1 LIRKVRVETIIGV
14 LACVFAFAP
23 EDVAAKAW
31 RGIVPLHS
39 TRADVD
45 KLLGRPTFEDSGY
58 DIDGQRVLIAY
69 SAQGCEEGLPGG
81 WNVPRN
87 TVVDISISSTK
98 DLKLADVLVPGRDY
112 EQIYGAHTPHI
123 DYVDVQDGVRYRTVE
138 GSVQT
143 ISYFG
148 AEADNKKLRCGEY
161 KYAAPVPAG
170 TKNKFEQYP
179 FDSYGKIP
187 FEDAAA
193 RLDNFVIQLLNLNHG
208 TPHYRGFIIAY
219 AGPSAHDREAQSVA
233 ECSKNYLVKVREAA
247 AATIVAVDGGYRDE
261 FIVELYIMPTD
272 AYPPMLLPTVS
283 PRKVEIL
290 KGAFAPCS
298 NQPFD
303 LSSDTPETSNYERHG
318 NTSCHD

>member
-1 LIRKVRVETIIGV
+1 MIRNLRVGTIIGV

-23 EDVAAKAW
+23 KDVAAKAW

-39 TRADVD
+39 THADVE

-58 DIDGQRVLIAY
+58 DIDGEQVLIRY

-81 WNVPRN
+81 WNVPPN
-87 TVVDISISSTK
+87 TVVNISVSSTN
-98 DLKLADVLVPGRDY
+98 DLKLTDVLVPGKNY
-112 EQIYGAHTPHI
+112 EQIYGTHTPHV
-123 DYVDVQDGVRYRTVE
+123 DYVDVQDGVRYRTVD

-148 AEADNKKLRCGEY
+148 AEADDKKLRCGEY

-170 TKNKFEQYP
+170 AKNKFEQYP
-179 FDSYGKIP
+179 FDSFGKIP

-193 RLDNFVIQLLNLNHG
+193 RLDNFVIQLLNLNQG
-208 TPHYRGFIIAY
+208 TPRYRGFIIVY
-219 AGPSAHDREAQSVA
+219 AGRSAYDKEAQSVT
-233 ECSKNYLVKVREAA
+233 ECYKNYLVKVREADLE
-247 AATIVAVDGGYRDE
+247 TIVAVDGGYRDA
-261 FIVELYIMPTD
+261 FIVELYIMPND

-290 KGAFAPCS
+290 EGGPKPCK
-298 NQPFD
+298 N
-303 LSSDTPETSNYERHG
+303 
-318 NTSCHD
+318 